1 MYAKVGDR
9 FAELLPEDWGET
21 KRVSFLDDETHSATK
36 LSGLGLRKLYE
47 LSRVDDADFSEVISD
62 GLVKLADGSELDLDE
77 IKRQS
82 SEDLKKHLAAKDEYQ
97 RDLEEQ
103 LNKAEQRA
111 EKAEREKSQAEQ
123 DAEMGRK
130 YKELYGPKSKE
141 FEMIKAKIQ
150 LARSRALDLNQAL
163 SQITDVPEEDFP
175 ALGDELRELYRLVNS
190 GAQGIKQ
197 DNLTVRF

>member
-1 MYAKVGDR
+1 MPTELNLDDIKEQSSKDLRIHLEAQTKYQKDLE
-9 FAELLPEDWGET
+9 AELDKVARERD
-21 KRVSFLDDETHSATK
+21 KA
-36 LSGLGLRKLYE
+36 LSEK
-47 LSRVDDADFSEVISD
+47 
-62 GLVKLADGSELDLDE
+62 
-77 IKRQS
+77 
-82 SEDLKKHLAAKDEYQ
+82 
-97 RDLEEQ
+97 EQ
-103 LNKAEQRA
+103 A
-111 EKAEREKSQAEQ
+111 EK
-123 DAEMGRK
+123 DAETGRK

-190 GAQGIKQ
+190 GAQGIKE